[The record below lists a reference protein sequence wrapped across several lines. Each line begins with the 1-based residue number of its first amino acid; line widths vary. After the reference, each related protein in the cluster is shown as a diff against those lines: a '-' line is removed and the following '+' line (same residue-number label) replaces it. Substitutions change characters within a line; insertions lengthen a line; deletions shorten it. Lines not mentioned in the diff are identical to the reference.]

1 MSTWDGYNK
10 QIAANRFQ
18 KTFVI
23 NHIDISGRLLV
34 RQDASLNTRL
44 FVVNDASFMGN
55 VYVNGNLIANSRFTV
70 NQDASL
76 NSRLFVANDAS
87 FVGNVFVNG
96 NLIANSR
103 FILTHDGS
111 LNRLFVVNDASFMS
125 NVYVRGNIIAN
136 SGFIINNGDISFN
149 SNVLLKGDISCN
161 GNLSIGRNLIVSGN
175 LAVKNYTNQNII
187 NTTTTNYQLVVA
199 EDISLNGRLAVSG
212 DSSLNGIVQI
222 NGNIMI
228 KVSAPLGPFDISGS
242 MIRNTVLTTG
252 NLYIGGTVATATWT
266 GGSDIGYPPVFVSSR
281 SNTAPPN
288 NSLTIENTNNT
299 SSTAHSMLLLRT
311 GGTGGGTP
319 YVSYDSAGEIGWSH
333 GAYTTNGDFW
343 FMNYWT
349 INFFANTPIMT
360 IKNGSGYVGTY
371 ATPGPN
377 AFLQLYGSPTS
388 TNYNNPP
395 DSGATTQGV
404 HNLILS
410 TGGTA
415 GGSTGLNY
423 GMTLGVDKARGGF
436 GYIAA
441 AALGGHRP
449 LCLQTTG
456 GNVGIGT
463 TNPLEKLH
471 VVGGGLKMSATSKIT
486 GIDAGIYTGAGT
498 LWSGTIYFNTPF
510 LNTPVV
516 FATIISD
523 STFQIFSITVDSIT
537 TTSFNYYKNWRNI
550 TSVASG
556 GGNAGVEQ
564 FYWIAIGSA

>member
-18 KTFVI
+18 KAFVI

-55 VYVNGNLIANSRFTV
+55 VFVNGNLIANSRFIV

-212 DSSLNGIVQI
+212 DSSFNGILQI
-222 NGNIMI
+222 NGNIGI
-228 KVSAPLGPFDISGS
+228 KVAAPLGLFDISGS

-252 NLYIGGTVATATWT
+252 NLYIGGTVASATFNT
-266 GGSDIGYPPVFVSSR
+266 GGDTGYPPVFIATNK
-281 SNTAPPN
+281 NTNTLPPN

-299 SSTAHSMLLLRT
+299 SSTAHSMLLVRSGT
-311 GGTGGGTP
+311 TGGGNP
-319 YVSYDSAGEIGWSH
+319 YVSYDSAGETGWSH
-333 GAYTTNGDFW
+333 GINNSTSNFYIS
-343 FMNYWT
+343 NYFKLNYYNN
-349 INFFANTPIMT
+349 IPIMA
-360 IKNGSGYVGTY
+360 IQNGSGYVGTY
-371 ATPGPN
+371 ATPSPN
-377 AFLQLYGSPTS
+377 AFLQLYGNVTN
-388 TNYNNPP
+388 TNYNNGP
-395 DSGATTQGV
+395 DWGPTTQGY

-410 TGGTA
+410 TASSASG
-415 GGSTGLNY
+415 NY
-423 GMTLGVDKARGGF
+423 GMTLGVDKASGGF
-436 GYIAA
+436 GYINVAA
-441 AALGGHRP
+441 PGVYRP

-471 VVGGGLKMSATSKIT
+471 VMGGLRIYSGNRIT
-486 GIDAGIYTGAGT
+486 GIDAGQYPNSPFAA
-498 LWSGTIYFNTPF
+498 SGTITFNTTFPS
-510 LNTPVV
+510 TPTV
-516 FATIISD
+516 FTTIIAN
-523 STFQIFSITVDSIT
+523 STNQVFTVQVANVT
-537 TTSFNYYKNWRNI
+537 TTAFSFWKNWKST
-550 TSVASG
+550 TSQTTG
-556 GGNAGVEQ
+556 GIATDEP
-564 FYWIAIGSA
+564 FYWVAISFT

>member
-34 RQDASLNTRL
+34 RQDASLNSRL

-55 VYVNGNLIANSRFTV
+55 VFVNGNLIANSKFIV

-76 NSRLFVANDAS
+76 NSRLFVASDAS
-87 FVGNVFVNG
+87 FMGNVFVNG

-103 FILTHDGS
+103 FILTQDAS
-111 LNRLFVVNDASFMS
+111 FNRLSVLNDASFMS

-149 SNVLLKGDISCN
+149 SNVFLRGDISCN

-187 NTTTTNYQLVVA
+187 NTTTTNYQLVIA
-199 EDISLNGRLAVSG
+199 EDLSLNGRLAVSS
-212 DSSLNGIVQI
+212 DSSFNGILQI
-222 NGNIMI
+222 NGNIGI
-228 KVSAPLGPFDISGS
+228 KVAAPLGPFDISGS

-252 NLYIGGTVATATWT
+252 NLFIGGTVSSSSWAA
-266 GGSDIGYPPVFVSSR
+266 GGSDIGYPPVFIATNKTT
-281 SNTAPPN
+281 NTLPPN
-288 NSLTIENTNNT
+288 NSLTIENTNNA

-311 GGTGGGTP
+311 GGTGGGSP
-319 YVSYDSAGEIGWSH
+319 YVSFDSAYRGGWSH
-333 GAYTTNGDFW
+333 GAHTTNGDFR
-343 FMNYWT
+343 FMNGWK
-349 INFFANTPIMT
+349 INENPNLPIMT

-371 ATPGPN
+371 GTPNPN
-377 AFLQLYGSPTS
+377 AFLQLFGLPAG

-395 DSGATTQGV
+395 DWTATTQGY

-415 GGSTGLNY
+415 GGSTSTNY
-423 GMTLGVDKARGGF
+423 GMTLGVDSARGGF

-449 LCLQTTG
+449 LCLQTTD

-471 VVGGGLKMSATSKIT
+471 VSGALKIFSGNKIT
-486 GIDAGIYTGAGT
+486 GIDAGVHNVPTDT
-498 LWSGTIYFNTPF
+498 SGTITFNTAFPAA
-510 LNTPVV
+510 PVV
-516 FATIISD
+516 FTTIVSAATN
-523 STFQIFSITVDSIT
+523 TVFNVILNSVT
-537 TTSFNYYKNWRNI
+537 TTSFKYNKTFKRTNSL
-550 TSVASG
+550 TDGGQAAS
-556 GGNAGVEQ
+556 EP
-564 FYWIAIGSA
+564 FHWIAISFT

>member
-18 KTFVI
+18 KAFVI

-55 VYVNGNLIANSRFTV
+55 LFVNGNLITNAKFIV

-76 NSRLFVANDAS
+76 NSRLFVASDAS
-87 FVGNVFVNG
+87 FMGNVFVNG

-111 LNRLFVVNDASFMS
+111 FNRLSVVNDASFMS

-136 SGFIINNGDISFN
+136 TGFIINNADISFN
-149 SNVLLKGDISCN
+149 SNVFLRGDISCN

-187 NTTTTNYQLVVA
+187 NTTTTNYQLVIA
-199 EDISLNGRLAVSG
+199 EDLSLNGRLAVSG
-212 DSSLNGIVQI
+212 DSSFNGILQI
-222 NGNIMI
+222 NGNIGI
-228 KVSAPLGPFDISGS
+228 KVAAPLGPFDISGS

-252 NLYIGGTVATATWT
+252 NLYIGGTVASAVFNT
-266 GGSDIGYPPVFVSSR
+266 GGDTGHPPVFIATNKTT
-281 SNTAPPN
+281 NTLPPN
-288 NSLTIENTNNT
+288 NSLTIENTNNA
-299 SSTAHSMLLLRT
+299 SSTAHSMLFVKT

-319 YVSYDSAGEIGWSH
+319 YVAYDSAGETGWSH

-343 FMNYWT
+343 FMNGWT
-349 INFFANTPIMT
+349 INASTNPIMT
-360 IKNGSGYVGTY
+360 IKNGSGCVGTY
-371 ATPGPN
+371 ATPYPN
-377 AFLQLYGSPTS
+377 AFLQLFGSPAN
-388 TNYNNPP
+388 TNYNNGP
-395 DSGATTQGV
+395 DWGATTQGY

-415 GGSTGLNY
+415 GGSTGNNY
-423 GMTLGVDKARGGF
+423 GMTLGVDSARGGF

-441 AALGGHRP
+441 AAPGAHRP
-449 LCLQTTG
+449 ICLQTTG

-471 VVGGGLKMSATSKIT
+471 VMGGLRMSGTSKIT
-486 GIDAGIYTGAGT
+486 CIDAGIYPNSPSVG
-498 LWSGTIYFNTPF
+498 SGTITFNTTFPNVPIV
-510 LNTPVV
+510 LV
-516 FATIISD
+516 TIIADNSL
-523 STFQIFSITVDSIT
+523 QVFSITVNGIS
-537 TTSFNYYKNWRNI
+537 TTSFNFYKNWRNI
-550 TSVASG
+550 TGVASG
-556 GGNAGVEQ
+556 GGTASLEQ
-564 FYWIAIGSA
+564 FYWIAIGTA

>member
-18 KTFVI
+18 KAFVI

-34 RQDASLNTRL
+34 RQDASINSRL

-55 VYVNGNLIANSRFTV
+55 VFVNGNLITNARFIV

-76 NSRLFVANDAS
+76 NSRLFVASDAS
-87 FVGNVFVNG
+87 FMGNVFVNG

-111 LNRLFVVNDASFMS
+111 LNRLSVVNDASFMS

-136 SGFIINNGDISFN
+136 SGFIINNADISFN
-149 SNVLLKGDISCN
+149 SNVFLKGDISCN

-199 EDISLNGRLAVSG
+199 EDLSLNGRLAVSG

-252 NLYIGGTVATATWT
+252 NLYIGGTVASATFNS
-266 GGSDIGYPPVFVSSR
+266 GGDTGYPPVFVATNKTT
-281 SNTAPPN
+281 NTAPPN
-288 NSLTIENTNNT
+288 NSLTIENKNNT
-299 SSTAHSMLLLRT
+299 SSTAHSMLFVKT

-319 YVSYDSAGEIGWSH
+319 YVSYDSAGETGWSH
-333 GAYTTNGDFW
+333 GAHTTNGDFR
-343 FMNYWT
+343 FMNGWN
-349 INFFANTPIMT
+349 IERNPNIPIMA
-360 IKNGSGYVGTY
+360 IKNGSGFVGGY
-371 ATPGPN
+371 GVYNPN
-377 AFLQLYGSPTS
+377 AFLHLPGNGTNTYFMNSPDAGPTL
-388 TNYNNPP
+388 TAY
-395 DSGATTQGV
+395 
-404 HNLILS
+404 HNLCLS
-410 TGGTA
+410 TA
-415 GGSTGLNY
+415 SSASFNY
-423 GMTLGVDKARGGF
+423 GMTLGVDLSHAAGGASIA
-436 GYIAA
+436 YINSAGPGA
-441 AALGGHRP
+441 YRP

-456 GNVGIGT
+456 GNVGIGVGM

-471 VVGGGLKMSATSKIT
+471 INGGLKLKDTSRIT
-486 GIDAGIYTGAGT
+486 SIDAGLYSNTPNVS
-498 LWSGTIYFNTPF
+498 SGTINFSTTFANV
-510 LNTPVV
+510 PVV
-516 FATIISD
+516 FATIISTITNQVFD
-523 STFQIFSITVDSIT
+523 VHIGSVSTTGFTFVKTYRLVNSTGGPA
-537 TTSFNYYKNWRNI
+537 
-550 TSVASG
+550 AS
-556 GGNAGVEQ
+556 EQ
-564 FYWIAIGSA
+564 FYWIAIGSS